1 MHAMT
6 RTTTAEPHQVD
17 SLLERAADHDDNA
30 WRELIALYARR
41 VYAAAKAHI
50 ASPELAEEITQS
62 VFVTI
67 AEQLTTGKYVE
78 RGRFESWLFRI
89 AMNRVRDEAR
99 RAKRHAI
106 PTDPAS
112 FDPIPADPVSVPAD
126 SASELTHLRTALAQL
141 PEADRT
147 IIELRHHA
155 ALPFATIATILEE
168 PVGTLLARHHRAL
181 RKLRSIMESA
191 NEGTTQ

>member
-1 MHAMT
+1 MT
-6 RTTTAEPHQVD
+6 RTTPADPPEID
-17 SLLERAADHDDNA
+17 RLLTRAAARDDSA
-30 WRELIALYARR
+30 WRELLALYARR

-62 VFVTI
+62 VFVTV

-78 RGRFESWLFRI
+78 QGRFEPWLFRI

-99 RAKRHAI
+99 RTKRHAT
-106 PTDPAS
+106 PTDPAT
-112 FDPIPADPVSVPAD
+112 FEPIPATSADHPAPD
-126 SASELTHLRTALAQL
+126 QIELAHLQTALAQL

-147 IIELRHHA
+147 VIELRHHA
-155 ALPFATIATILEE
+155 ALPFATIALILSE

-181 RKLRSIMESA
+181 RKLKSIIESA
-191 NEGTTQ
+191 NQGTTP